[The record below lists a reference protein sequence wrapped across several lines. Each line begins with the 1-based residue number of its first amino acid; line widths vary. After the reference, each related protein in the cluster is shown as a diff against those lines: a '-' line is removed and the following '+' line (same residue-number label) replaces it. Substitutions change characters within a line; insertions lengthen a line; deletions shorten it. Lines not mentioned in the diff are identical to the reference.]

1 MDCSMLT
8 RSGHGKI
15 FLLFVVATNIVSCRA
30 ENFISYICNSKNFSK
45 SSAAD
50 EIISRVL
57 DNLANASRRSAAYN
71 TSVVRQGSYAIYG
84 LMECR
89 GDTNASQCL
98 SCATDAKNYIR
109 GVCNPFAIGGRAW
122 FEHCYMRYEKNAFI
136 GNLYAESG
144 VMTNVTGKASDPD
157 SFSSS
162 VKNLLNELALKATKS
177 PDVRYAS
184 GENSSSFPKI
194 YGLVQ
199 CWRDLNADDCE
210 TCLNDVLTDIYQKYA
225 SRLGVKELRGS
236 CIVEYQTYSFFN
248 PSTPSHSP
256 APEPSQNLAMPSA
269 VSSKGPSDHAK
280 NKLAVIIGAIAG
292 AIFLLLLASL
302 GCFLLIKKSRSN
314 TEMPSEETTTARK
327 AEEESLIS
335 SDDLKIFAI
344 GELKI
349 ATNNFNDALK
359 LGQGGFGAVYKG
371 ILPDGKA
378 IAVKKLSAQSFR
390 GNKEAMNEIQ
400 LLAQVQHRNLVN
412 IVGCCI
418 DGSDSILVFEY
429 FSNGSLEQHLF
440 GRRKHLDWHGRYNIL
455 VGIAKGLVYLHE
467 DSKVKIIHRDIKASN
482 ILLDDNFNPKITDF
496 GIAKLLS
503 EDETEIRT
511 RVAGTYGY
519 MAPEYAMQGHLSR
532 KADVYSYGIL
542 LLEIISGRRNTT
554 TSDSQD
560 QGLLELVCCL
570 KHALLVCCII

>member
-269 VSSKGPSDHAK
+269 VSSKGPS
-280 NKLAVIIGAIAG
+280 
-292 AIFLLLLASL
+292 
-302 GCFLLIKKSRSN
+302 
-314 TEMPSEETTTARK
+314 ETTTARK